1 MRISVDLPEPLA
13 PMRPNI
19 SPRATSNETSCTAR
33 TRRRGRRRRRG
44 PTPGVNVLDT
54 RRTTSGSSEGK
65 GDMAVLAARE
75 RTEHAPGGIKHADG
89 GVVSGR
95 LEDCGYEGAGSAG
108 AVRLKRSPP

>member
-1 MRISVDLPEPLA
+1 MTNDDKMRISVDLPEPLA

-19 SPRATSNETSCTAR
+19 SPRVTSNETSCTAR

-54 RRTTSGSSEGK
+54 RRTTSGTSEGK

-75 RTEHAPGGIKHADG
+75 RTEHAPGGIKHAD
-89 GVVSGR
+89 
-95 LEDCGYEGAGSAG
+95 AGSFPVG
-108 AVRLKRSPP
+108 WRTAVTRAPAQRAP